1 MTQPLP
7 SYLIDRY
14 QSWKSDQF
22 REHQELYAQLAAEGQ
37 QPRTMLISCCDS
49 RVEGHAFFG
58 GAPGEL
64 FTLRNVANLVT
75 APTPQEGLHGTAAA
89 VEYAV
94 TALQVANIVVMG
106 HSQCGGVKAYYSM
119 RQGQEGAPAADS
131 VIGCWLQSL
140 RPAYQRASELKE
152 PNADP
157 LRQLEQQSVLVS
169 IENLLAFAC
178 VHERVAAQTLSLHAA
193 WLDIATATLYHYVPK
208 TQTFI
213 SLDAAI

>member
-7 SYLIDRY
+7 NYLIDRY
-14 QSWKSDQF
+14 QSWKSGQF
-22 REHQELYAQLAAEGQ
+22 RDQQELYAQLAAEGQ

-64 FTLRNVANLVT
+64 FTLRNVANLVP

-94 TALQVANIVVMG
+94 TALQVAHIVVLG

-131 VIGCWLQSL
+131 VIGSWLQSL

-169 IENLLAFAC
+169 IENLLAFDC
-178 VHERVAAQTLSLHAA
+178 VRERVAVQTLSLHAS
-193 WLDIATATLYHYVPK
+193 WLDIATATLHHYHP
-208 TQTFI
+208 THQRFQE
-213 SLDAAI
+213 L